1 MTADARSILEQLA
14 VVERER
20 AARAADAALAE
31 SVVALKDYQQRRFA
45 STYADLLSSP
55 RYAPA
60 ARFFL
65 DELYG
70 PRDFSSRDAQF
81 ARVVPAMVRLFPT
94 EIVST
99 VQTLAGLHALS
110 ETLDTL
116 MARRLKGSAIDRPSY
131 VDAWQHTGDAVQRER
146 QIALTLVVGSSLDRL
161 TRKPF
166 LRGALHMM
174 RGPAKAAGLPALQ
187 EFLEVGFDTFK
198 AMGGATDFLSTVGAR
213 ERALAKALFTVHLDD
228 LAPNEVQARVLVEF
242 DAALGQLP

>member
-1 MTADARSILEQLA
+1 MTADARSILAQLD

-20 AARAADAALAE
+20 AARAGDPVLAE
-31 SVVALKDYQQRRFA
+31 TVVALKDYQQRRFA

-81 ARVVPAMVRLFPT
+81 ARVVPAMVRLFPA

-99 VQTLAGLHALS
+99 VQTLADLHALS

-116 MARRLKGSAIDRPSY
+116 MARRLKGQAIDRLGY
-131 VDAWQHTGDAVQRER
+131 VDAWQHSGDDAQRER
-146 QIALTLVVGSSLDRL
+146 QIELTLVVGSSLDRL
-161 TRKPF
+161 TRKPL

-198 AMGGATDFLSTVGAR
+198 AMDGAADFLATVGAR
-213 ERALAKALFTVHLDD
+213 ERALAKALFTTQLDK
-228 LAPNEVQARVLVEF
+228 LTVEGVQNRDSGEF

>member
-1 MTADARSILEQLA
+1 MTADARSILEQLD

-20 AARAADAALAE
+20 AARATDPVLAE
-31 SVVALKDYQQRRFA
+31 TVVALKDYQQRRFA

-81 ARVVPAMVRLFPT
+81 ARVVPAMVRLFPA

-99 VQTLAGLHALS
+99 VQTLADLHALS

-116 MARRLKGSAIDRPSY
+116 MARRLKGRAIDRRSY
-131 VDAWQHTGDAVQRER
+131 VDAWQHTGDAAQRER

-161 TRKPF
+161 TRKPL

-174 RGPAKAAGLPALQ
+174 RGPARAAGLPALQ

-198 AMGGATDFLSTVGAR
+198 AMKGASEFLSTVGSR
-213 ERALAKALFTVHLDD
+213 ERALAKALFSAHVDSLSVEESQIPAAGGLD
-228 LAPNEVQARVLVEF
+228 AS
-242 DAALGQLP
+242 LGQLP

>member
-1 MTADARSILEQLA
+1 MTADARSILAQLE

-20 AARAADAALAE
+20 AARSMDPALGDT
-31 SVVALKDYQQRRFA
+31 VVALKAYQQRRFA
-45 STYADLLSSP
+45 ATYGDLLLSP

-81 ARVVPAMVRLFPT
+81 ARVVPAMVRLFPA

-99 VQTLAGLHALS
+99 VQTLADLHALS

-116 MARRLKGSAIDRPSY
+116 MARWLQGRTIDRRAY
-131 VDAWQHTGDAVQRER
+131 VDAWQHAGDTAQRER
-146 QIALTLVVGSSLDRL
+146 QIALTLKVGSDLDRL
-161 TRKPF
+161 TRKPL

-174 RGPAKAAGLPALQ
+174 RGPARAAGLPALQ
-187 EFLEVGFDTFK
+187 AFLEVGFDTFK
-198 AMGGATDFLSTVGAR
+198 AMGGAAEFLSTVGGR
-213 ERALAKALFTVHLDD
+213 ERALAQALFSTSVDS
-228 LAPNEVQARVLVEF
+228 ASVE
-242 DAALGQLP
+242 AALGQLP

>member
-1 MTADARSILEQLA
+1 MTAEARSILAQLE
-14 VVERER
+14 VVDRER
-20 AARAADAALAE
+20 AARIADPVLAE
-31 SVVALKDYQQRRFA
+31 TVVALKAYQQRRFA
-45 STYADLLSSP
+45 GTYADLLSSP

-81 ARVVPAMVRLFPT
+81 ARVVPAMVRLFPA

-99 VQTLAGLHALS
+99 VQTLADLHALS

-116 MARRLKGSAIDRPSY
+116 MARRLRGRAIDRLGY
-131 VDAWQHTGDAVQRER
+131 ADAWRHTGDATQRER
-146 QIALTLVVGSSLDRL
+146 QIALTLVVGSDLDRL
-161 TRKPF
+161 TRKPL

-187 EFLEVGFDTFK
+187 GFLEVGFDTFK
-198 AMGGATDFLSTVGAR
+198 AMGGAKEFLLTVGAR
-213 ERALAKALFTVHLDD
+213 ERALAKALFD
-228 LAPNEVQARVLVEF
+228 APLNSPPFDAVGMPLEGSF

>member
-1 MTADARSILEQLA
+1 MTADARSILAQLE

-20 AARAADAALAE
+20 VACAADPVLAE
-31 SVVALKDYQQRRFA
+31 TVVALKDYQQRRFA

-81 ARVVPAMVRLFPT
+81 ARVVPAMVRLFPA

-99 VQTLAGLHALS
+99 VQTLADLHALS

-116 MARRLKGSAIDRPSY
+116 MARRLKGRAIDRLNY
-131 VDAWQHTGDAVQRER
+131 VDAWQHTGDAAGRER

-187 EFLEVGFDTFK
+187 AFLELGFDTFK
-198 AMGGATDFLSTVGAR
+198 AMQGAADFLSTVGAR
-213 ERALAKALFTVHLDD
+213 ERALAKALFTVRQDKLTAEGAQTR
-228 LAPNEVQARVLVEF
+228 LSGEF

>member
-1 MTADARSILEQLA
+1 MTADANSILAQLA

-20 AARAADAALAE
+20 SARASSPVLAE
-31 SVVALKDYQQRRFA
+31 TVVALKDYQQRRFA
-45 STYADLLSSP
+45 STYADLLSSS

-94 EIVST
+94 EIVNT
-99 VQTLAGLHALS
+99 VQTLADLHALS

-116 MARRLKGSAIDRPSY
+116 MARRLAGRAIDRLSY
-131 VDAWQHTGDAVQRER
+131 VDAWQHTGDADQRER

-166 LRGALHMM
+166 LRAALHMM

-187 EFLEVGFDTFK
+187 EFLEIGFDTFK
-198 AMGGATDFLSTVGAR
+198 AMNGAADFLSTVGAR
-213 ERALAKALFTVHLDD
+213 ERALAKALFTASLERLEFAD
-228 LAPNEVQARVLVEF
+228 PNPSIREGV

>member
-1 MTADARSILEQLA
+1 MTSDARSILEQLE

-20 AARAADAALAE
+20 AARAADPMLAE

-70 PRDFSSRDAQF
+70 PRDFSARDAQF
-81 ARVVPAMVRLFPT
+81 ARVVPALVRLFPA

-99 VQTLAGLHALS
+99 VQTLADLHALS

-116 MARRLKGSAIDRPSY
+116 MARRLKGHAIDRRSY
-131 VDAWQHTGDAVQRER
+131 VDAWQHTGDAAQRER

-161 TRKPF
+161 TRKPL

-174 RGPAKAAGLPALQ
+174 RGPARAAGLPALQ

-198 AMGGATDFLSTVGAR
+198 AMKGASEFLSTVGSR
-213 ERALAKALFTVHLDD
+213 ERALAKALFSAHVDSLSVEESQVPAAGGLD
-228 LAPNEVQARVLVEF
+228 AS
-242 DAALGQLP
+242 LGQLP

>member
-1 MTADARSILEQLA
+1 MTADARSILAQLD
-14 VVERER
+14 VVDRER
-20 AARAADAALAE
+20 AARAADPVLADT
-31 SVVALKDYQQRRFA
+31 VIALKDYQQRRFA

-81 ARVVPAMVRLFPT
+81 ARVVPAMVRLFPA

-99 VQTLAGLHALS
+99 VQTLADLHALS

-116 MARRLKGSAIDRPSY
+116 MARRLEGQAIDRLSY
-131 VDAWQHTGDAVQRER
+131 VDAWQHTGDPVRRER

-166 LRGALHMM
+166 LRGTLHMM

-198 AMGGATDFLSTVGAR
+198 AMEGAADFLSTVGVR
-213 ERALAKALFTVHLDD
+213 ERALAKALFSARLDK
-228 LAPNEVQARVLVEF
+228 LTAEGTQTRLSGEV

>member
-1 MTADARSILEQLA
+1 MTADARSILAQLE

-20 AARAADAALAE
+20 IARNADPALAE
-31 SVVALKDYQQRRFA
+31 TVVALKAYQQRRFA
-45 STYADLLSSP
+45 GTYADLLSSP

-81 ARVVPAMVRLFPT
+81 ARVVPAMVRLFPA

-99 VQTLAGLHALS
+99 VQTLADLHALS
-110 ETLDTL
+110 ETLDTR
-116 MARRLKGSAIDRPSY
+116 MARRLQGRTIDRLGY
-131 VDAWQHTGDAVQRER
+131 ADAWQHTGDAAQRER
-146 QIALTLVVGSSLDRL
+146 QIALTLLVGSDLDRL
-161 TRKPF
+161 TRKPL

-187 EFLEVGFDTFK
+187 KFLEVGFDTFK
-198 AMGGATDFLSTVGAR
+198 AMGGATEFLSTVGAR
-213 ERALAKALFTVHLDD
+213 ERALSKGL
-228 LAPNEVQARVLVEF
+228 F
-242 DAALGQLP
+242 DAPLDTLPFDATGLPCEGGFDPALGQLP

>member
-1 MTADARSILEQLA
+1 MTADANSILAQLA

-20 AARAADAALAE
+20 SARTSSPVLAE
-31 SVVALKDYQQRRFA
+31 TVVALKDYQQRRFA

-81 ARVVPAMVRLFPT
+81 ARVVPAMVRLFPA
-94 EIVST
+94 EIVNT
-99 VQTLAGLHALS
+99 VQTLADLHALS

-116 MARRLKGSAIDRPSY
+116 MARRLEGREIDRLSY
-131 VDAWQHTGDAVQRER
+131 VDAWQHTGDAAQRER

-174 RGPAKAAGLPALQ
+174 RGPAKAAGLSALQ
-187 EFLEVGFDTFK
+187 EFLEIGFDTFK
-198 AMGGATDFLSTVGAR
+198 AMDGAADFLATVGAR
-213 ERALAKALFTVHLDD
+213 ERALAKALFVASLES
-228 LAPNEVQARVLVEF
+228 LALARPNPSTSDAVE
-242 DAALGQLP
+242 AALGQLP

>member
-1 MTADARSILEQLA
+1 MTADARSILEQLD

-20 AARAADAALAE
+20 AARATDPVLAE
-31 SVVALKDYQQRRFA
+31 TVVALKDYQQRRFA

-81 ARVVPAMVRLFPT
+81 ARVVPAMVRLFPA

-99 VQTLAGLHALS
+99 VQTLADLHALS

-116 MARRLKGSAIDRPSY
+116 MARRLKGRAIDRRSY
-131 VDAWQHTGDAVQRER
+131 VDAWQHTGDAAQRER

-161 TRKPF
+161 TRKPL
-166 LRGALHMM
+166 LRGALHLM
-174 RGPAKAAGLPALQ
+174 RGPARAAGLPALQ

-198 AMGGATDFLSTVGAR
+198 AMKGASEFLSTVGSR
-213 ERALAKALFTVHLDD
+213 ERALAKALFSAHVDSLSVEESQIPAAGGLD
-228 LAPNEVQARVLVEF
+228 AS
-242 DAALGQLP
+242 LGQLP